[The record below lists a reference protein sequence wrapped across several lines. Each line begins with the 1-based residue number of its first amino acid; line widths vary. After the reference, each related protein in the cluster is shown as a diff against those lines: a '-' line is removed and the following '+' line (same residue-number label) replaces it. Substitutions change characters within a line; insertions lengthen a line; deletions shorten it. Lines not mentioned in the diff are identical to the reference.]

1 MKVWVNVNRKK
12 AILAGKNEEGWKLVE
27 VDMGKLSQ
35 EEREYVA
42 QCPDDYYRWGG
53 ENVHAQRIDGTVGET
68 TEEAVIQ
75 RIREQIIIVREEK
88 KQKAEQEKKEAE
100 KKEKEILTILNDMPT
115 DALIAKKE
123 VYFQDYAKRI
133 ECKNATG
140 SEYFPEY
147 YVKKGYTDPRLE
159 AKYAEAE
166 KIAVEKNKAVKA
178 EIERKISEMK
188 EKQAA
193 ARAEKEKKEEAKKEQ
208 IKKWVMEKGTEN
220 QKKRYE
226 IELLPES
233 EVIDAI
239 RDEAYSALNDFQRY
253 EKMKASDVC
262 TCEDEGYCD
271 VDYEVE
277 EATEAT
283 VEEFEALE
291 KIVTAAKKAH
301 PGAVVTLMDHI
312 GTSEDCENKVVR
324 KSAKVEV
331 AVGAFK
337 FSREYAI

>member
-100 KKEKEILTILNDMPT
+100 EREKAVVVRLNALPESLLISEKREMKYDIIGWKIYT
-115 DALIAKKE
+115 VYRVKDDVKDA
-123 VYFQDYAKRI
+123 
-133 ECKNATG
+133 
-140 SEYFPEY
+140 
-147 YVKKGYTDPRLE
+147 RL
-159 AKYAEAE
+159 AGKYAEVQ
-166 KIAVEKNKAVKA
+166 KIAETKNAEEQARIQAEVEASKQ
-178 EIERKISEMK
+178 EIAAK
-188 EKQAA
+188 EKAKQ
-193 ARAEKEKKEEAKKEQ
+193 EKEAAKEEQ
-208 IKKWVMEKGTEN
+208 IRGWVAEKGTEN

-226 IELLPES
+226 IALLPES
-233 EVIDAI
+233 EVVDAI
-239 RDEAYSALNDFQRY
+239 RDETYAALNDFPRY

-262 TCEDEGYCD
+262 TCEDRYEGYCD

-283 VEEFEALE
+283 AEEFEALE